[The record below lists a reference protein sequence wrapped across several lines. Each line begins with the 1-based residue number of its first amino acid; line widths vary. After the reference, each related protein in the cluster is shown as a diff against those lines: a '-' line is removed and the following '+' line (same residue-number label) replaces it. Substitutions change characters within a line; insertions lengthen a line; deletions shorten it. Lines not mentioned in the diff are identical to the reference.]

1 MIIKKLLLIFIIGT
15 GAAMLCGAA
24 PIFQPISFSSNETKG
39 VDEIKAQ
46 FFVNADDQTAWNVLT
61 DFEHIP
67 QFVSSMKKSHIEE
80 VKDGDIYLC
89 QEAEAGFLF
98 ITKRVHVLLRVH
110 EVPGQSISFQDV
122 SQKDFYF
129 YQGSWNIDPGP
140 QGGVT
145 VTYHLQ
151 AQKNFDA
158 PFAGD
163 YLHGGVKDLITAVQK
178 EIYQQQEK
186 IHKANSV
193 AVAAGQ
199 NSVSGTMTP
208 SVSGQTIN

>member
-1 MIIKKLLLIFIIGT
+1 MPLRQLLLLVIMGT
-15 GAAMLCGAA
+15 GAAMLCGAG
-24 PIFQPISFSSNETKG
+24 PLFQPISFSSNEKAG
-39 VDEIKAQ
+39 VDEIKAR
-46 FFVNADDQTAWNVLT
+46 FFVDADPSVAWKVLS
-61 DFEHIP
+61 DYECIP

-80 VKDGDIYLC
+80 RKDGDIYLC

-98 ITKRVHVLLRVH
+98 ITKRVHVLLKVH

-145 VTYHLQ
+145 ITYHLQ

-163 YLHGGVKDLITAVQK
+163 YMNGGAKDLITAVQK
-178 EIYQQQEK
+178 EMVLQQAQTDE
-186 IHKANSV
+186 A
-193 AVAAGQ
+193 ARVAAVGL
-199 NSVSGTMTP
+199 NRMTP
-208 SVSGQTIN
+208 TTTPVTAPPSVN

>member
-1 MIIKKLLLIFIIGT
+1 MGT
-15 GAAMLCGAA
+15 GAGMLCGAGLVFA
-24 PIFQPISFSSNETKG
+24 PISFSSNEKAG
-39 VDEIKAQ
+39 VDEINAH
-46 FFVNADDQTAWNVLT
+46 FFVDADPKTAWDVLS
-61 DFEHIP
+61 DYEHIP

-80 VKDGDIYLC
+80 RKDGDIYLC

-110 EVPGQSISFQDV
+110 EVPGQSIYFQDV
-122 SQKDFYF
+122 SRKDFYF

-145 VTYHLQ
+145 ITYHLQ

-163 YLHGGVKDLITAVQK
+163 YLHGGVKDLLSAVQKKIYLQQTQVSKESAAAVTAVQNTVNPAR
-178 EIYQQQEK
+178 ISNLSHP
-186 IHKANSV
+186 IVN
-193 AVAAGQ
+193 
-199 NSVSGTMTP
+199 
-208 SVSGQTIN
+208 

>member
-1 MIIKKLLLIFIIGT
+1 MKIRKFLLFLMLGT
-15 GAAMLCGAA
+15 GAAVTCGAG
-24 PIFQPISFSSNETKG
+24 PLFQPISFSSNETKG

-46 FFVNADDQTAWNVLT
+46 FFVNADQLTAWKVLSNYET
-61 DFEHIP
+61 IP

-110 EVPGQSISFQDV
+110 EVPGQSISFLDV

-129 YQGSWNIDPGP
+129 YQGSWNIDPGS

-145 VTYHLQ
+145 ITYHLQ

-163 YLHGGVKDLITAVQK
+163 YMNGGAKDLIIAVQK
-178 EIYQQQEK
+178 EIYQQQAK
-186 IHKANSV
+186 IDKTNGV
-193 AVAAGQ
+193 AVMAGQ
-199 NSVSGTMTP
+199 NSVTRDMTP
-208 SVSGQTIN
+208 GVSRPTVN

>member
-1 MIIKKLLLIFIIGT
+1 MKLHKFLLLLMLGT
-15 GAAMLCGAA
+15 GAAFICGAG
-24 PIFQPISFSSNETKG
+24 PLFRPISFSSNEKAG
-39 VDEIKAQ
+39 MDEIKAQ
-46 FFVNADDQTAWNVLT
+46 FFVDADQSTAWKVLS
-61 DFEHIP
+61 DYERIP

-145 VTYHLQ
+145 ITYHLQ

-163 YLHGGVKDLITAVQK
+163 YMNGGAKDLIIAVQK
-178 EIYQQQEK
+178 QIYQQQVK
-186 IHKANSV
+186 IDKANSV
-193 AVAAGQ
+193 SVMAGQ
-199 NSVSGTMTP
+199 NSVIHPMTP
-208 SVSGQTIN
+208 SVSHPTVN

>member
-1 MIIKKLLLIFIIGT
+1 MIIKKLLLILIMGT

-24 PIFQPISFSSNETKG
+24 PLFQPISFSSNETKG
-39 VDEIKAQ
+39 VDEIRAQ
-46 FFVNADDQTAWNVLT
+46 FFVNADPQTAWTVLT

-122 SQKDFYF
+122 SRKDFYF

-145 VTYHLQ
+145 VTYQLE

-178 EIYQQQEK
+178 EIYQQQAK
-186 IHKANSV
+186 IDKANSV
-193 AVAAGQ
+193 TVIAGQ
-199 NSVSGTMTP
+199 NGINSAMTP
-208 SVSGQTIN
+208 GVSRPVIN

>member
-1 MIIKKLLLIFIIGT
+1 MILKKLLRIFIIGT
-15 GAAMLCGAA
+15 GTAILCGAT
-24 PIFQPISFSSNETKG
+24 PLFQPISFSSNETKG
-39 VDEIKAQ
+39 VDEIRAG
-46 FFVNADDQTAWNVLT
+46 FFVNADQATAWKVLS
-61 DFEHIP
+61 DYERIP

-98 ITKRVHVLLRVH
+98 ITKRVHVLLKVH

-122 SQKDFYF
+122 SRKDFYF

-178 EIYQQQEK
+178 EIYQQQVK
-186 IHKANSV
+186 IDKANNV
-193 AVAAGQ
+193 TVIAGQ
-199 NSVSGTMTP
+199 NDINPAMTGDVSRPT
-208 SVSGQTIN
+208 VN

>member
-1 MIIKKLLLIFIIGT
+1 MFLILIIAT
-15 GAAMLCGAA
+15 GAATLCGAG
-24 PIFQPISFSSNETKG
+24 PVFDPISFSSVETKG
-39 VDEIKAQ
+39 VDQIKAQ

-110 EVPGQSISFQDV
+110 EISGQSISFEDV
-122 SQKDFYF
+122 SHKDFYF
-129 YQGSWNIDPGP
+129 YRGSWNIQPCA
-140 QGGVT
+140 QGVSVIYNLG
-145 VTYHLQ
+145 

-163 YLHGGVKDLITAVQK
+163 YLHGSVKDLITAVQK
-178 EIYQQQEK
+178 RIYLQRVLNEKTPTPEEMSIKNDGVIGKVKRLNPAIPDVQQ
-186 IHKANSV
+186 
-193 AVAAGQ
+193 GF
-199 NSVSGTMTP
+199 
-208 SVSGQTIN
+208 